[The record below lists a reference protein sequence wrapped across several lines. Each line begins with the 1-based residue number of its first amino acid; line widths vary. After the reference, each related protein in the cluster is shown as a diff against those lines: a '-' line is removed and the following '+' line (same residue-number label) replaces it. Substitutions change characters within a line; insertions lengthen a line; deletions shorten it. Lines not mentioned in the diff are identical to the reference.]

1 MGIGLEY
8 IKEIAFFMVFSGIL
22 LELTADTKY
31 HKFSEWVVG
40 LLLILKLVKPWM
52 EGEPVWE
59 QFLYRFASF
68 EYALGVDEV
77 TEQLFSAEEAVGRS
91 VQSAYEETLNAQ
103 IEHLLHNSRLTLVA
117 ASYEFEE
124 RTGELKQMAITA
136 VYQMSR
142 EEAEEEGQIQI
153 RPIEKVVVGEREE
166 QQPEVITPMELYIKN
181 MLADFYQLSADN
193 INVSIREN
201 LDGR

>member
-1 MGIGLEY
+1 MNY
-8 IKEIAFFMVFSGIL
+8 IKEIAFFMVFSGII

-40 LLLILKLVKPWM
+40 LLLILKLIKPWM
-52 EGEPVWE
+52 EHEPIWE

-68 EYALGVDEV
+68 EYVLGMDEV
-77 TEQLFSAEEAVGRS
+77 TEQLFSAEEAVERS

-103 IEHLLHNSRLTLVA
+103 IEHLLHNSKLTLVA

-124 RTGELKQMAITA
+124 RTGELKRMAITA
-136 VYQMSR
+136 VYQMGR
-142 EEAEEEGQIQI
+142 EEAENQIQI
-153 RPIEKVVVGEREE
+153 RPIENVVIGEREE
-166 QQPEVITPMELYIKN
+166 QQLEVITPMELSIKK
-181 MLADFYQLSADN
+181 MLADFYQLSVDN
-193 INVSIREN
+193 INVNIREN

>member
-1 MGIGLEY
+1 MTY

-31 HKFSEWVVG
+31 HKFSEWVIG

-52 EGEPVWE
+52 EDRPIWE
-59 QFLYRFASF
+59 QFLYRFSSF
-68 EYALGVDEV
+68 EYVLGVDEV
-77 TEQLFSAEEAVGRS
+77 TEQLFSAEEAVERS
-91 VQSAYEETLNAQ
+91 VRSAYEETLNAQ
-103 IEHLLHNSRLTLVA
+103 IEHLLHGSRLTLVA

-136 VYQMSR
+136 AYQTSK
-142 EEAEEEGQIQI
+142 EETEEGQIQI
-153 RPIEKVVVGEREE
+153 RPVEKVVIGEREE
-166 QQPEVITPMELYIKN
+166 QQLEVITPMELYVKN
-181 MLADFYQLSADN
+181 LLADFYQMPADN
-193 INVSIREN
+193 INVNIREN